1 MADRTRIPRSAARR
15 GIEGILARLAQAE
28 DVQLLLDRALDAAI
42 DITGAGADMGN
53 IQVLEPGNGA

>member
-42 DITGAGADMGN
+42 DITGADMGN
-53 IQVLEPGNGA
+53 SQVLEPGNGA